1 MLFRSQEGRITDLN
15 VVVKGDVDGSVEAIT
30 RELGSITHEEVR
42 IRVIHSA
49 VGPVSESDV
58 LLASASAAVIIAFH
72 VTIETSARVMADD
85 SGVEIREY
93 DIIYEVIEELR
104 SALSG
109 LLAPSLEERIIGTI
123 EVRQMFSSSRSGS
136 IAGSVVRDG
145 KVMRSNKV
153 RLRRDGEIV
162 WEGQIASLRRFKDD
176 VREVLEGF
184 ECGVSLEGRNDVIE
198 GDLIEAVEVV
208 ETARSL

>member
-1 MLFRSQEGRITDLN
+1 
-15 VVVKGDVDGSVEAIT
+15 
-30 RELGSITHEEVR
+30 LGGITHEEVR
-42 IRVIHSA
+42 IKVIHSA

-58 LLASASAAVIIAFH
+58 LLASASDAVIIAFH
-72 VTIETSARVMADD
+72 ISIEPSAREVAAS

-93 DIIYEVIEELR
+93 SIIYEVIEELR
-104 SALSG
+104 AALSG
-109 LLAPSLEERIIGTI
+109 LLAPSQEERIVGTI
-123 EVRQMFSSSRSGS
+123 EVRQMFSSSRAGN

-145 KVMRSNKV
+145 KVSRNSKV
-153 RLRRDGEIV
+153 RLRRDGEVV
-162 WEGQIASLRRFKDD
+162 WEGQISSLRRFKDD

-198 GDLIEAVEVV
+198 GDLIEAVEII